1 MIGKPLIY
9 GLDLSNPVDWVNG
22 MGDSRVKG
30 ELESLVLSQ
39 DLDGRIHRQD
49 RILARLQRSGY

>member
-9 GLDLSNPVDWVNG
+9 GLNLSNPVDWGNG
-22 MGDSRVKG
+22 IVDSRVKG

-39 DLDGRIHRQD
+39 DLDGRVHRQD
-49 RILARLQRSGY
+49 RILARLQRSVY